1 MMEKQCGT
9 SFQQAW
15 SEQLTSNR
23 KLYRQ
28 KFNYDQ
34 SSNKSQMYQ
43 KTWISPPQDL
53 WFWQRNSSII
63 GIVSCS
69 RDVDI
74 NGWNPLFGTQQEGNF
89 TSLSFFK
96 GSRGA
101 LISSTRVMSFDMVW
115 VEHHLDSIYS
125 SSSSSLLACL
135 LATIPVSLS
144 WKRLLSP
151 WWLAL

>member
-28 KFNYDQ
+28 KFNYQ
-34 SSNKSQMYQ
+34 SLPLGYKEGPNVP
-43 KTWISPPQDL
+43 KTSLSTQDL
-53 WFWQRNSSII
+53 WFWQKNSSTISE
-63 GIVSCS
+63 IVSCS

-74 NGWNPLFGTQQEGNF
+74 NGWNPLSGTQQEGNF

-125 SSSSSLLACL
+125 WVEVLQ